1 MHALPVVDPVGFFAH
16 GKSDANVN
24 GAFEF
29 LDEAEDDVGEALFFC
44 FPDERMDGADGI
56 AATGFVFWGLAIF
69 APEGFG
75 GVFFGDFYA
84 LRGAHFVPS

>member
-1 MHALPVVDPVGFFAH
+1 MHAFPVIDPVGFFAH
-16 GKSDANVN
+16 GKGDADID

-44 FPDERMDGADGI
+44 FPDERVDGANGI
-56 AATGFVFWGLAIF
+56 AAARFVFGGLAIF

-75 GVFFGDFYA
+75 SVFFGYFYA
-84 LRGAHFVPS
+84 FWGAHFVPS